1 MRDNVDIQV
10 IEKISNYCSII
21 TQILDNHNR
30 DYEEFKTNME
40 FYAAVSM
47 FEMQIGELSKSLS
60 TEFKEQTQVSIPWT
74 GIRGMR
80 NMYAHEYAKMNAE
93 DIWNTAIELIPVL
106 HEVCR
111 NHLKEN
117 Q

>member
-21 TQILDNHNR
+21 TQILDKHNR
-30 DYEEFKTNME
+30 NYEEFKEDNE

-60 TEFKEQTQVSIPWT
+60 PEFKEQTKISIPWA
-74 GIRGMR
+74 GLRGMR

-106 HEVCR
+106 HEVCEKYL
-111 NHLKEN
+111 NN
-117 Q
+117 I